1 MRLEGLALLP
11 TEEEALRRAL
21 DAVPQEDV
29 MFLLRHNTSTN
40 AVEVLWQAPDQGT
53 EASAIGDCD
62 VRVVRPG
69 AGGAGGAGASADVI
83 EEVELK
89 ILFRPRVAAAAAAAT
104 KAAAR
109 AAATKAPDP
118 RKVAKA
124 ARKVAKAAPK
134 IIHACTG
141 SPPTKPRSL
150 PPHPP
155 PRKEEAS
162 PSCGAGACAGAGA
175 GAVGTAGRRLSTL
188 VAAGDDAAVAA
199 LADEMRQA
207 YSLWLQQQGRALRR
221 RLREQ
226 ARGEEVAN
234 SECALCLLPL
244 REAAAGAGAG
254 GAELPAPAP
263 GGGGKVP
270 SDAAPAGQLLCT
282 TSCGH
287 TFHLRCLR
295 RAKELGHH
303 DCPTCTT
310 ALAPGLVPVP
320 KHDAAYAAGTASAE
334 GRQRI
339 DRLAASGA
347 TRWAAAEGLGPDGRR
362 LRNPRAAAR
371 ALSRNLPSAQFGSS
385 LARFS
390 GSTWGVAPGAQHAS
404 HVM

>member
-162 PSCGAGACAGAGA
+162 PSCGAGACAGA